1 MTGGNSRD
9 ILKDI
14 KGIAMN
20 PSFDTSSS
28 AALRRAREAAGWSQ
42 RELAS
47 RAGVHQ
53 PQVARAESG
62 QDIQLSLLARLAAPL
77 GLAPGLLAVAPQPG
91 VVPFPAPA
99 ALHDTVADSFE
110 TWRKAWPRVDPEV
123 FAVQTRLLR
132 AGRHAEADIE
142 HSAQAHGI
150 TSGDLVVLGTLRR
163 INASFEATPTE
174 LKELLWI
181 SLPGL
186 KKRLDRLHERG
197 LISRRE
203 NPRDARGQLVALT
216 ARGQRIIDGLVR
228 DSSEPLWLTLLETPS
243 SDLAQLSALLRSL
256 LARVEARRGD
266 QGKPV

>member
-1 MTGGNSRD
+1 
-9 ILKDI
+9 
-14 KGIAMN
+14 MN
-20 PSFDTSSS
+20 
-28 AALRRAREAAGWSQ
+28 AAANEVDHPGATLRRAREAAGWSQ
-42 RELAS
+42 RELAA

-77 GLAPGLLAVAPQPG
+77 GLAPGLLAVAPPPG
-91 VVPFPAPA
+91 AAPAAA

-110 TWRKAWPRVDPEV
+110 SWRQAWPSVDPEA

-132 AGRHAEADIE
+132 AGRHAEAAIE
-142 HSAQAHGI
+142 HSAKVHGI

-174 LKELLWI
+174 LKGLLWI

-197 LISRRE
+197 LISRRG
-203 NPRDARGQLVALT
+203 NPRDARGLIVALT
-216 ARGQRIIDGLVR
+216 PSGRNIVDTLVR
-228 DSSEPLWLTLLETPS
+228 SSAEPLWLTLLETPS
-243 SDLAQLSALLRSL
+243 ADLAQLSGLLRSL
-256 LARVEARRGD
+256 LARVEARQGD
-266 QGKPV
+266 QGKPL

>member
-1 MTGGNSRD
+1 MSTATD
-9 ILKDI
+9 
-14 KGIAMN
+14 
-20 PSFDTSSS
+20 S
-28 AALRRAREAAGWSQ
+28 ASAPAGAEGQHPGATLRRAREAAGWSQ

-62 QDIQLSLLARLAAPL
+62 QDVQLSLLARLAAPL
-77 GLAPGLLAVAPQPG
+77 GLAPGLLAVAPPPG
-91 VVPFPAPA
+91 SSPASAAA

-110 TWRKAWPRVDPEV
+110 SWRQAWPSVNPEA

-132 AGRHAEADIE
+132 AGRHAEAAIE
-142 HSAQAHGI
+142 HSAKGHGI

-174 LKELLWI
+174 LKGLLWI

-197 LISRRE
+197 LVSRRE
-203 NPRDARGQLVALT
+203 NPRDARGLIVALT
-216 ARGQRIIDGLVR
+216 PRGKNIVDTLVR
-228 DSSEPLWLTLLETPS
+228 SSAEPLWLTLLETPPA
-243 SDLAQLSALLRSL
+243 DLAQLSGLLRSL
-256 LARVEARRGD
+256 LARVEVRLGG
-266 QGKPV
+266 QGKPL

>member
-1 MTGGNSRD
+1 MDLSRD
-9 ILKDI
+9 TPFNVDC
-14 KGIAMN
+14 G
-20 PSFDTSSS
+20 

-91 VVPFPAPA
+91 VHPVPATA
-99 ALHDTVADSFE
+99 ALHDTVADSIE
-110 TWRKAWPRVDPEV
+110 TWRQAWPGVNPEV

-174 LKELLWI
+174 LKRLLWI

-186 KKRLDRLHERG
+186 KKRLDRLHDRG
-197 LISRRE
+197 LITRRE

-216 ARGQRIIDGLVR
+216 PRGQAIVDSLVR

-243 SDLAQLSALLRSL
+243 ADLAQLSGLLGSL
-256 LARVEARRGD
+256 LARVEARSSHA
-266 QGKPV
+266 GKP